1 MNTMMMAL
9 LQGRLWDA
17 ASSLQQRL
25 RTLDAETDQAGEA
38 ALAGELSKVIHA
50 LDALQAGRYGLCS
63 DCGQDLEPDQLLL
76 QPHRLRCMGCE
87 SHGEVPAFAHL
98 AAGFRQ
104 ASSSA
109 GAAAS

>member
-25 RTLDAETDQAGEA
+25 RLLDGETDPAAEA
-38 ALAGELSKVIHA
+38 ALAGELSQVIHA
-50 LDALQAGRYGLCS
+50 LDALQAGRYGVCNE
-63 DCGQDLEPDQLLL
+63 CGQDLELDQLLT

-87 SHGEVPAFAHL
+87 SHREIPSFAHL
-98 AAGFRQ
+98 AAGFR
-104 ASSSA
+104 ASSPSA
-109 GAAAS
+109 GAAAN